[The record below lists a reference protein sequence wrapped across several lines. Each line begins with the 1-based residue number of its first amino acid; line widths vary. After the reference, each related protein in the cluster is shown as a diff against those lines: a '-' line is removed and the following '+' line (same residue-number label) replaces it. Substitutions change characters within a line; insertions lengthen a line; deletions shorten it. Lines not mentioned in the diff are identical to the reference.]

1 MPPSAQNVSR
11 TAPPPTPATSVLGLY
26 VHVPFCASRC
36 LYCDFYSTT
45 PPTADPDAY
54 VRAVV
59 LEARARAAEAHDLP
73 VATVYLG
80 GGTPTQLPTDGLR
93 RILDALRESYDV
105 LPGAEV
111 TVEANPDDASPAML
125 RALYAA
131 GVNRLSLGVQSF
143 SDEALRLVRRRHT
156 ARQAADAVRRAAD
169 LLTDN
174 ISIDL
179 IYGLP
184 VPGRDAFALWQ
195 ADLEAAFNLPVTHLS
210 AYALTYEAGTPL
222 ARLRDAGR
230 VREVDDETSRKL
242 YYQLLDTAQ
251 TAGFEHYE
259 LSNFARQGFRSRHN
273 SAYWQG
279 VPYLGFGPAAH
290 SYDGLATRRWNL
302 PDLQQYVALSPDVPH
317 DGEHLTAAE
326 RHDELVMTRLR
337 TCEGL
342 PLSQLPAAARTRL
355 LRQARRYVESGLLR
369 LTGDCLVLTR
379 QGLFLSDG
387 IMADLMEA

>member
-1 MPPSAQNVSR
+1 MPPFAQNVWRDAPPSP
-11 TAPPPTPATSVLGLY
+11 TAPSVVGLY

-45 PPTADPDAY
+45 PGMAAPAAY

-59 LEARARAAEAHDLP
+59 QEVRARADEARGLS

-80 GGTPTQLPTDGLR
+80 GGTPTQLPPNGLR
-93 RILDALRESYDV
+93 RILDALRESYEV
-105 LPGAEV
+105 LPDAEV
-111 TVEANPDDASPAML
+111 TVEANPDDASPEML
-125 RALYAA
+125 RALSEA

-143 SDEALRLVRRRHT
+143 DDEALRLVRRRHT
-156 ARQAADAVRRAAD
+156 ARQATDAVRRTTD
-169 LLTDN
+169 LLTEN
-174 ISIDL
+174 VSIDL

-184 VPGRDAFALWQ
+184 VPGRDAFSLWQ
-195 ADLEAAFNLPVTHLS
+195 HDLEVAFSLPITHLS
-210 AYALTYEAGTPL
+210 AYALTYEAATPL
-222 ARLRDAGR
+222 SRLRDAGR
-230 VREVDDETSRKL
+230 LREMDDETSRQL
-242 YYQLLDTAQ
+242 YYQLLGAAQ
-251 TAGFEHYE
+251 ASGFEHYE
-259 LSNFARQGFRSRHN
+259 LSNFARPGFRSRHN

-290 SYDGLATRRWNL
+290 SYDGRATRRWNL
-302 PDLQQYVALSPDVPH
+302 PDLRQYVALSPHVPH
-317 DGEHLTAAE
+317 DGEHLTVAE

-342 PLSQLPAAARTRL
+342 PLSLLPVDARSRL
-355 LRQARRYVESGLLR
+355 LRQARRYVEGGLLR
-369 LTGDCLVLTR
+369 LAADRLVLTR